1 MSINTSVNGNPSEC
15 HAAARRL
22 RRLATALDASNEML
36 AQRSHLPA
44 AEFGGL
50 SGDAFRRRISALAG
64 GATNAGADTAGLAR
78 ALELLGRRLDDV
90 LLLMG
95 KARRAARASLVVDGQ
110 VIHRPGPCADA
121 HDHLVFDT
129 VSRVVDGVRRLEQQ
143 AQLEW
148 QEAVSTYA
156 DTDPPAPP
164 VSPPLPLSTSPAPND
179 GPLDNLFQGNGT
191 ATPPPVPSPDP
202 APLPA
207 PDPIQAEAPLPS
219 SSEVPSSGTG
229 PPVTTGGAHA
239 PSGPGTGAGPSAG
252 SGTWAAE
259 EMGESR
265 AEEVTEPLT
274 ATCGNF
280 PGPHFELWEVAR

>member
-1 MSINTSVNGNPSEC
+1 MSINTSVSGDPSEC

-36 AQRSHLPA
+36 VGRSHLPA
-44 AEFGGL
+44 DEFGGL

-64 GATNAGADTAGLAR
+64 CATNAGADTAGLAR
-78 ALELLGRRLDDV
+78 ALEMLGRRLDDV
-90 LLLMG
+90 LLLMS

-110 VIHRPGPCADA
+110 TIHRPGPCAAA

-148 QEAVSTYA
+148 QEALSTYA
-156 DTDPPAPP
+156 DAAPP
-164 VSPPLPLSTSPAPND
+164 ISAPLPLSTSPAPND
-179 GPLDNLFQGNGT
+179 GPLDNLFQVNGT
-191 ATPPPVPSPDP
+191 ATPPPVLSPDP

-229 PPVTTGGAHA
+229 PPVATGGAHA

-259 EMGESR
+259 QVGEVR
-265 AEEVTEPLT
+265 AEEVTDSLP
-274 ATCGNF
+274 ATCGTF